1 MEELPAKQVNMP
13 EKYTCQSEYLPLD
26 QVLVMPVAEAFQDKS
41 KIGAEWEVLNYLNPP
56 DLKPALEE
64 YRDFISLLQE
74 RGAEIFSFAQGSS
87 LTLDAL
93 YCRDASIVTDH
104 GVVLCRMG
112 KEQRQGEP
120 LIQEKVYETLDIPIL
135 GRIEAPGTLE
145 GGDVAW
151 LDRQTLA
158 VGHSYRTNSS
168 GIEQLTGM
176 MMAIGVDVISVALP
190 HFRGPSDVF
199 HLMSVLSPL
208 DGNLAAV
215 YSPLMPIAFRNILLE
230 RGYQLVEVPES
241 EFDSLGCNILATGP
255 RQCVMAEGN
264 PITEAALR
272 KAGCKV
278 YTYPG
283 NEISVKGGG
292 GPTCLT
298 RPLRRRI

>member
-1 MEELPAKQVNMP
+1 MP
-13 EKYTCQSEYLPLD
+13 NSFTSHSEYLPLE
-26 QVLVMPVAEAFQDKS
+26 QVLIMPVSEAFRDKT
-41 KIGAEWEVLNYLNPP
+41 KIGAEWEELNYLKAP

-74 RGAEIFSFAQGSS
+74 KGAEVFSFTKRES

-112 KEQRQGEP
+112 KRQRRAEP
-120 LIQEKVYETLDIPIL
+120 AVQEKVYKDLGIPIL
-135 GRIEAPGTLE
+135 GKIQAPGTLE

-151 LDRQTLA
+151 LDRDTLA
-158 VGHSYRTNSS
+158 VGYTYRTNSE
-168 GIEQLTGM
+168 GIEQLIGM
-176 MMAIGVDVISVALP
+176 LRPLGVKVIEVQLP

-199 HLMSVLSPL
+199 HLMSILSPL
-208 DGNLAAV
+208 DRDLAAV
-215 YSPLMPIAFRNILLE
+215 YSPLMPIAFRNTLLE
-230 RGYQLVEVPES
+230 RGYQLVEVPEA

-272 KAGCKV
+272 KAGCTV
-278 YTYPG
+278 STYPG
-283 NEISVKGGG
+283 LEISVKGGG

-298 RPLRRRI
+298 RPLRRRIQTTS

>member
-1 MEELPAKQVNMP
+1 MP
-13 EKYTCQSEYLPLD
+13 NSFTSHSEYLPLE
-26 QVLVMPVAEAFQDKS
+26 QVLIMPVSEAFRDKT
-41 KIGAEWEVLNYLNPP
+41 KIGAEWEELNYLKAP

-64 YRDFISLLQE
+64 YRDFISLLQKK
-74 RGAEIFSFAQGSS
+74 GAEVFSFTKRES

-112 KEQRQGEP
+112 KRQRRAEP
-120 LIQEKVYETLDIPIL
+120 AVQEKVYKDLGIPIL
-135 GRIEAPGTLE
+135 GKIQAPGTLE

-151 LDRQTLA
+151 LDRDTLA
-158 VGHSYRTNSS
+158 VGYSYRTNSE
-168 GIEQLTGM
+168 GIEQLIGM
-176 MMAIGVDVISVALP
+176 LRPLGVKVIEVQLP

-199 HLMSVLSPL
+199 HLMSILSPL
-208 DGNLAAV
+208 DRDLAAV
-215 YSPLMPIAFRNILLE
+215 YSPLMPIAFRNTLLE
-230 RGYQLVEVPES
+230 RGYQLVEVPEA

-272 KAGCKV
+272 KAGCTV
-278 YTYPG
+278 STYPG
-283 NEISVKGGG
+283 LEISVKGGG

-298 RPLRRRI
+298 RPLRRRIQTTS

>member
-1 MEELPAKQVNMP
+1 MP
-13 EKYTCQSEYLPLD
+13 EKYTSQSEYLPLD
-26 QVLVMPVAEAFQDKS
+26 QVLVMPVAEAFQDRS
-41 KIGAEWEVLNYLNPP
+41 KIEAEWEKLNYLELP
-56 DLKPALEE
+56 DLPLALAE
-64 YRDFISLLQE
+64 YQDFMSLL
-74 RGAEIFSFAQGSS
+74 RKSGAEIFSFAKGDS
-87 LTLDAL
+87 LTLDAV
-93 YCRDASIVTDH
+93 YCRDASIVTDQ
-104 GVVLCRMG
+104 GVILCRMG

-120 LIQEKVYETLDIPIL
+120 LIQEKVFETLDIPIL

-158 VGHSYRTNSS
+158 VGRSYRTNSN

-176 MMAIGVDVISVALP
+176 MRAIGVDVITVALP

-199 HLMSVLSPL
+199 HLMSILSPL
-208 DGNLAAV
+208 DRDLAAV

-272 KAGCKV
+272 KEGCTV
-278 YTYPG
+278 STYTG
-283 NEISVKGGG
+283 NEVSVKGGG

>member
-1 MEELPAKQVNMP
+1 MP
-13 EKYTCQSEYLPLD
+13 NSFTSHSEYLPLE
-26 QVLVMPVAEAFQDKS
+26 QVLIMPVSEAFRDKT
-41 KIGAEWEVLNYLNPP
+41 KIGAEWEELNYLKAP

-74 RGAEIFSFAQGSS
+74 KGAEVFSFTKRES

-112 KEQRQGEP
+112 KRQRRAEP
-120 LIQEKVYETLDIPIL
+120 AVQEKVYKDLGIPIL
-135 GRIEAPGTLE
+135 GKIQAPGTLE

-151 LDRQTLA
+151 LDRDTLA
-158 VGHSYRTNSS
+158 VGYSYRTNSE
-168 GIEQLTGM
+168 GIEQLIGM
-176 MMAIGVDVISVALP
+176 LRPLGVKVIEVQLP

-199 HLMSVLSPL
+199 HLMSILSPL
-208 DGNLAAV
+208 DRDLAAV
-215 YSPLMPIAFRNILLE
+215 YSPLMPIAFRNTLLE
-230 RGYQLVEVPES
+230 RGYQLVEVPEA

-272 KAGCKV
+272 KAGCRV
-278 YTYPG
+278 STYPG
-283 NEISVKGGG
+283 LEISVKGGG

-298 RPLRRRI
+298 RPLRRRIQTTS

>member
-1 MEELPAKQVNMP
+1 
-13 EKYTCQSEYLPLD
+13 
-26 QVLVMPVAEAFQDKS
+26 MPVSEAFRDKT
-41 KIGAEWEVLNYLNPP
+41 KIGAEWEELNYLKAP

-74 RGAEIFSFAQGSS
+74 KGAEVFSFTKRES

-112 KEQRQGEP
+112 KRQRRAEP
-120 LIQEKVYETLDIPIL
+120 AVQEKVYKDLGIPIL
-135 GRIEAPGTLE
+135 GKIQAPGTLE

-151 LDRQTLA
+151 LDRDTLA
-158 VGHSYRTNSS
+158 VGYSYRTNSE
-168 GIEQLTGM
+168 GIEQLIGM
-176 MMAIGVDVISVALP
+176 LRPLGVKVIEVQLP

-199 HLMSVLSPL
+199 HLMSILSPL
-208 DGNLAAV
+208 DRDLAAV
-215 YSPLMPIAFRNILLE
+215 YSPLMPIAFRNTLLE
-230 RGYQLVEVPES
+230 RGYQLVEVPEA

-272 KAGCKV
+272 KAGCTV
-278 YTYPG
+278 STYPG
-283 NEISVKGGG
+283 LEISVKGGG

-298 RPLRRRI
+298 RPLRRRIQTTS

>member
-1 MEELPAKQVNMP
+1 MP
-13 EKYTCQSEYLPLD
+13 NSFTSHSEYLPLE
-26 QVLVMPVAEAFQDKS
+26 QVLIMPVSEAFRDKT
-41 KIGAEWEVLNYLNPP
+41 KIGAEWEELNYLKAP

-74 RGAEIFSFAQGSS
+74 KGAEVFSFTKRES

-112 KEQRQGEP
+112 KRQRRAEP
-120 LIQEKVYETLDIPIL
+120 AVQEKVYKDLGIPIL
-135 GRIEAPGTLE
+135 GKIQAPGTLE

-151 LDRQTLA
+151 LDRDTLA
-158 VGHSYRTNSS
+158 VGYSYRTNSE
-168 GIEQLTGM
+168 GIEQLIGM
-176 MMAIGVDVISVALP
+176 LRPLGIEVIEVQLP

-199 HLMSVLSPL
+199 HLMSILSPL
-208 DGNLAAV
+208 DRDLAAV
-215 YSPLMPIAFRNILLE
+215 YSPLMPIAFRNTLLE
-230 RGYQLVEVPES
+230 RGYQLVEVPEA

-272 KAGCKV
+272 KAGCTV
-278 YTYPG
+278 STYPG
-283 NEISVKGGG
+283 LEISVKGGG

-298 RPLRRRI
+298 RPLRRRIQTTS